1 MFYDTFMSHLL
12 VKQFIEEQ
20 RIQKGLLC
28 NILTYTHMLNCS
40 ESTLFL

>member
-1 MFYDTFMSHLL
+1 MFYDSFVPHLR

-28 NILTYTHMLNCS
+28 NILTYSHMLYCS
-40 ESTLFL
+40 ENTLFL